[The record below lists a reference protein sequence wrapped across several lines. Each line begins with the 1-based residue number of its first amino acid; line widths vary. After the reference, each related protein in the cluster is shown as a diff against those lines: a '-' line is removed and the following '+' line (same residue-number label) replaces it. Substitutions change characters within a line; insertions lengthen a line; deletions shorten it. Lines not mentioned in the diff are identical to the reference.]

1 MQRYLRTI
9 LATLLFAA
17 VAAVSANAQ
26 TVGAEDD
33 TWITG
38 SGTQV
43 DFANFGNVNIT
54 QLLGSQPVNSVV
66 SFTGVPLSSSLGT
79 ADTLVSRGSAT
90 ITDRFTA
97 TLSIKGLALGSSPD
111 MTLQDGRVYHVAV
124 SLANQSGTGQI
135 NFTTTT
141 SEGGTYSSSFTVTP
155 IFTFTNVNNPNE
167 AAHTFNC
174 GDTGNTCSFPIGGSG
189 NWVKTSST
197 GFDPQSQGIP
207 IVPSGVQVG
216 GYTTVGHPRSGGI
229 QVGCGGTKSTGYGC
243 GQNNELHGEGSIGQ
257 AIHGTKPPNDCATNP
272 PPPPPSPTPI
282 PTAGGCATTIGGTGC
297 TITTGSAPRPTSSA
311 AATTTP
317 QTQAL
322 CATAVTAN

>member
-1 MQRYLRTI
+1 MQRYLRMT

-17 VAAVSANAQ
+17 VTAVSANAQ

-66 SFTGVPLSSSLGT
+66 SFIGVPLSSSLGT
-79 ADTLVSRGSAT
+79 ADTLVSRGSTT

-97 TLSIKGLALGSSPD
+97 TLSIKGLAMGSSPD

-135 NFTTTT
+135 NFTSTT

-167 AAHTFNC
+167 GAHTFNC
-174 GDTGNTCSFPIGGSG
+174 ADAVNTCSFPIGGSG
-189 NWVKTSST
+189 NWVKTSTT

-229 QVGCGGTKSTGYGC
+229 QVGCGGTKSAGYGC

-257 AIHGTKPPNDCATNP
+257 AIHGTKPPNDCAQNP
-272 PPPPPSPTPI
+272 PPPPAPSPTPVA
-282 PTAGGCATTIGGTGC
+282 TGGGCATTFGGGTGC
-297 TITTGSAPRPTSSA
+297 TAGRAPQAKVGNA
-311 AATTTP
+311 AATTL
-317 QTQAL
+317 QTQTL
-322 CATAVTAN
+322 CAATVTAN